1 MNTEPTTKERS
12 IEVYYNAVCPVC
24 DAGVNE
30 NRRALEKQAGTD
42 TACWIDMSAK
52 PDALAAEGIQLDDVR
67 RHIRVRDG
75 DGKLHSGADAI
86 AVMWL
91 ATPGRRWLGRF
102 TRFPLILPLARFA
115 YFRFADVLYWWN
127 KRKGRW

>member
-1 MNTEPTTKERS
+1 MNNDRP

-30 NRRALEKQAGTD
+30 SRRAIEKRGAGES
-42 TACWIDMSAK
+42 ACWIDMSST
-52 PDALAAEGIQLDDVR
+52 PEALAAEGITLDDVR
-67 RHIRVRDG
+67 RHIRVRDH
-75 DGKLHSGADAI
+75 DGTLYKGADAI

-91 ATPGRRWLGRF
+91 TTPGRRWLGHF
-102 TRFPLILPLARFA
+102 TRFPLILPGARFV